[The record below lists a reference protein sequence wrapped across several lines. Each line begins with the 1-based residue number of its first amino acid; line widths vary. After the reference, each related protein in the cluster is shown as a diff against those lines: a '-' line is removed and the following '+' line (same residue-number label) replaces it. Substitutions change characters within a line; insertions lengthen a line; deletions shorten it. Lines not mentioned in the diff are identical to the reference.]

1 MTTRRRAL
9 HAKAWGPWAGLGGLM
24 PTIGA
29 TQIWTFLSMSALV
42 HLTLDIFETAKC
54 EFSVRTSDQ
63 SQIVLNS
70 SLRIFHPCRGYGRVP
85 APARRCARLTARA
98 VSAVLGWVA
107 LVSFTAPG
115 QAQTMLLSNYAN
127 RHASARVPAQF
138 GEVLRGES
146 RRQDVSPRVSVYSRD
161 SNGVPGSE
169 LYLLSGTVSA
179 GKVTLTSPPNAVYRM
194 YGLSAV
200 FTVGTNTPPTASDAS
215 VTTNKDSTVVQS
227 TEQGLHRWHVRSRL
241 VGDSIHEPASGSS
254 NWDSDFHSRE
264 IQFSQTIPR
273 VGAAGRMSETSWD
286 VHVSG

>member
-1 MTTRRRAL
+1 M
-9 HAKAWGPWAGLGGLM
+9 
-24 PTIGA
+24 
-29 TQIWTFLSMSALV
+29 LV
-42 HLTLDIFETAKC
+42 LVRLTLDICEAAKC

-70 SLRIFHPCRGYGRVP
+70 SLRIVHPCRGYGRVP
-85 APARRCARLTARA
+85 APARRRARLTARA

-115 QAQTMLLSNYAN
+115 QAQTTLLSNYAN

-146 RRQDVSPRVSVYSRD
+146 RRQDVSLRVSVYSRD

-179 GKVTLTSPPNAVYRM
+179 GKVTLTSPPNAVLAANTEYFVHFEDTHTSEPRGSYAIGLVDDADTDTALSGLATRINASRRVNRGLGAGKYSVSSAVYRM
-194 YGLSAV
+194 YGLSGV

-241 VGDSIHEPASGSS
+241 VGRLYP
-254 NWDSDFHSRE
+254 
-264 IQFSQTIPR
+264 
-273 VGAAGRMSETSWD
+273 
-286 VHVSG
+286 